1 MTLATRARGA
11 LYEFTASARRAAC
24 STDGMRVTTFR
35 PSARLAPHVDR
46 FTIVESRDEAT
57 RVLLPECGLVLGVR
71 YAGASSVID
80 GAQATRVADRVL
92 TGVLGTART
101 MRTHAG
107 GGIVLAMFRPTG
119 AARFFRAPL
128 HELFGAS
135 VGLDA
140 LVGRADGERL
150 GDRLAA
156 AVDHRARVAV
166 VDAFLL
172 ARLDDGADP
181 IVAAAVRAIEAAR
194 GSLRIAALADALG
207 ISQDPL
213 EKRFRRAVGASPKQM
228 AQLVRIR
235 HAIELGP
242 RIGSWSRVAYEAGYA
257 DQSHFNR
264 EFRAVTGAS
273 PTRFFGGV
281 EHC

>member
-1 MTLATRARGA
+1 MQ
-11 LYEFTASARRAAC
+11 
-24 STDGMRVTTFR
+24 VTTLR

-46 FTIVESRDEAT
+46 FTVVESAAEAT

-80 GAQATRVADRVL
+80 GERATRLADIML
-92 TGVLGTART
+92 TGVLGAART

-119 AARFFRAPL
+119 AARFFRTPL
-128 HELFGAS
+128 HELFGSTVA
-135 VGLDA
+135 LDA
-140 LVGRADGERL
+140 LMARGDVERL
-150 GDRLAA
+150 GNELTAQR
-156 AVDHRARVAV
+156 DHAGRVGV
-166 VDAFLL
+166 LEAFLL
-172 ARLDDGADP
+172 ARLGDGEDP
-181 IVAAAVRAIEAAR
+181 VAAAAVRAIAAAR
-194 GSLRIAALADALG
+194 GSLRIASLADSLG

-213 EKRFRRAVGASPKQM
+213 EKRFRRAVGASPKQL
-228 AQLVRIR
+228 AQLVRIK
-235 HAIELGP
+235 HAIALGQ
-242 RIGSWSRVAYEAGYA
+242 GGASWSRVAHEAGYA